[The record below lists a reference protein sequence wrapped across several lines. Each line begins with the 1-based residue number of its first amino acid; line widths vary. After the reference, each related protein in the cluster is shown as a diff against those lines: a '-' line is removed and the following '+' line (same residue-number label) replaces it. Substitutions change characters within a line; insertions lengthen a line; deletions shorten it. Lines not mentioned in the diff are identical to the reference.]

1 MKQVNLIVAFDE
13 NNGIGIQGTIPWKI
27 PADLKLFRDTTS
39 STSDPAKQ
47 NAVIMGRKTWESIP
61 ERFRPLPKRRNI
73 ILTSGGTDVLD
84 VVCARSF
91 VGAVAAAE
99 LDPTVERT
107 YVIGGAE
114 AYKSAL
120 PYATLIYV
128 TRVMSKFDCDVFFP
142 EIPTEFAQTRIEDD
156 QCTPEGLYY
165 HYELYARK

>member
-1 MKQVNLIVAFDE
+1 MKQIDLIVAFCQ
-13 NNGIGIQGTIPWKI
+13 NNGIGIQGAIPWKI
-27 PADLKLFRDTTS
+27 PADLKRFREITS

-73 ILTSGGTDVLD
+73 ILSSGDIDVLD

-120 PYATLIYV
+120 PYAHNIYV
-128 TRVMSKFDCDVFFP
+128 TRVLADYECDAFFP
-142 EIPTEFAQTRIEDD
+142 ALPDD
-156 QCTPEGLYY
+156 FTQVSVESDQSTLEGVNYQ
-165 HYELYARK
+165 YEHWQRE

>member
-1 MKQVNLIVAFDE
+1 MKQIDLIVAFCQ
-13 NNGIGIQGTIPWKI
+13 NNGIGIQGAIPWKI

-73 ILTSGGTDVLD
+73 VLTSGDIDVLG

-128 TRVMSKFDCDVFFP
+128 TRVSGDFNCDVFFP
-142 EIPTEFAQTRIEDD
+142 IIPLTFTLVSIEPD
-156 QCTPEGLYY
+156 QRTADGIEYQ
-165 HYELYARK
+165 YELYARK